1 MTQKITADQ
10 LHINAPDTLNADS
23 ARLVLDFAN
32 ALAAKLARAE
42 EKYGYTNGWL
52 TQDWEAECR
61 QHMLDHIE
69 KGDPLDVAAYC
80 AFMWWRRWPTV
91 SKGSA

>member
-1 MTQKITADQ
+1 MRRPARHQ
-10 LHINAPDTLNADS
+10 LHIHAPDSLSRDT
-23 ARLVLDFAN
+23 ARLVQDFAN
-32 ALAAKLARAE
+32 ALAGKLARAE

-61 QHMLDHIE
+61 QHLVDHIQ

-80 AFMWWRRWPTV
+80 AFMWARRWSTTKPE
-91 SKGSA
+91 GQ